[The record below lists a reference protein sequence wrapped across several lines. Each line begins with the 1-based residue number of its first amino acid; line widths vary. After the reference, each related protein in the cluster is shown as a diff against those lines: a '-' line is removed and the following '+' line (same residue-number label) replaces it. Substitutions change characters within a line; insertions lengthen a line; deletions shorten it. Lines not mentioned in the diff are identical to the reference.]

1 MSEEYKK
8 QSSGKIKDDSSTNK
22 NNEFNQLKPT
32 EHIKKKW
39 VHSDREKNTIHWI
52 SLKITRAPTLY
63 SENYQ
68 SSPRSRIKH
77 FSLPSL

>member
-39 VHSDREKNTIHWI
+39 VHSDREKKHN
-52 SLKITRAPTLY
+52 SLDIT
-63 SENYQ
+63 ENN
-68 SSPRSRIKH
+68 
-77 FSLPSL
+77 